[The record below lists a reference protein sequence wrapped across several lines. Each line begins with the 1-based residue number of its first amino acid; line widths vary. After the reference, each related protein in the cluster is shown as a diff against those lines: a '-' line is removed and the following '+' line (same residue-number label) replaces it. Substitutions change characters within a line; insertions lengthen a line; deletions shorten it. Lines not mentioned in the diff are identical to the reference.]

1 MSPSNK
7 LLLRLALRYPVHI
20 VVNILLGFSGA
31 LFNGVSTALIVPV
44 FMSMLGQD
52 AVLASGPPM
61 MRQFLDLF
69 DGIPAEQRLLAMAAV
84 IIGFIVLKNL
94 AVYASNLASNALGRK
109 LTSDLQ
115 EEGIK
120 LLLDVDL
127 DYFTQAKA
135 GDLMNRLGGEMNRAS
150 TTISTG
156 ISLVITVITIF
167 VFVGLLVWTSW
178 QLTIAATLLLPISPL
193 ISQFLIAK
201 ARHFGKRITHIN
213 QDYSGRLIEIFAGIR
228 LVKAAATEQQEFVH
242 LRRLIRDRERLEFQS
257 RMAALALAPL
267 SEITSICALFL
278 LVLLGRILFANQI
291 DAFSTVLLTYI
302 VLLFRLLPFVAQLN
316 GHRENIARSAASVD
330 IVYDLMRSDNKHFMA
345 GGSIPYTPICQEIRF
360 EQVEFRYP
368 GSSDL
373 VLRQINL
380 TIPKGTT
387 LALVGSSGAGKT
399 TLVDLLPRFYD
410 PTQGSI
416 KIDGIDLREFDL
428 KTLRRS
434 MGIVSQ
440 DTFLF
445 NDTIRNNIAYGC
457 PHVTNADV
465 EDAVQRANAHEFIQR
480 LPEGLDT
487 MIGDRG
493 VMLSGGQRQRIAIAR
508 ALLRNPEILIL
519 DEATSALDTVS
530 ERLVQQA
537 LDDLS
542 RERTTLVIAH
552 RLSTVQKAHQIAVL
566 DRGQVVELGTHQE
579 LLQKNGLYSRLHAMQ
594 FADTPQPRHQEQQD
608 QTEILTQASYEFRSH
623 LNAMIGSLSLLADA
637 TMNPSEEQSELVEE
651 AYRSATELFKTVKYL
666 EDRYR
671 GLVRS
676 NSKHE
681 LSTHFNGPETQD
693 NLLDQMRINPTR
705 RQNGKNHQ

>member
-1 MSPSNK
+1 M
-7 LLLRLALRYPVHI
+7 
-20 VVNILLGFSGA
+20 NILLGFSGA

-44 FMSMLGQD
+44 FMSILGQD
-52 AVLASGPPM
+52 AILQSGPPM
-61 MRQFLDLF
+61 MQRFLSLF
-69 DGIPAEQRLLAMAAV
+69 EGMPPNQKVLAMAGV
-84 IIGFIVLKNL
+84 IIGFIALKNL
-94 AVYASNLASNALGRK
+94 AVYASNLASNSLGRT

-115 EEGIK
+115 EEGVK

-127 DYFTQAKA
+127 DYFTRAKA

-156 ISLVITVITIF
+156 ISLIITVITIF

-178 QLTIAATLLLPISPL
+178 QLTIAATFLLPISPL

-201 ARHFGKRITHIN
+201 ARRFGKLITHIN

-228 LVKAAATEQQEFVH
+228 LVKAAATEKQEFIH
-242 LRRLIRDRERLEFQS
+242 LRHLIREREKIDFQS
-257 RMAALALAPL
+257 RMAALAIAPL
-267 SEITSICALFL
+267 SEVTSICALFAL
-278 LVLLGRILFANQI
+278 ILLGRILFVDQI
-291 DAFSTVLLTYI
+291 DALSTVLLTYI
-302 VLLFRLLPFVAQLN
+302 VLLFRLLPFVSQLN
-316 GHRENIARSAASVD
+316 GLRENLARSAASVD
-330 IVYDLMRSDNKHFMA
+330 IVYDLMRSDNKSFMA
-345 GGSIPYTPICQEIRF
+345 NGSIPYTSIQQGITF
-360 EQVEFRYP
+360 EQVTFSYP
-368 GSSDL
+368 SSADR
-373 VLRQINL
+373 VLKKINL

-416 KIDGIDLREFDL
+416 KIDGIDLRDFDL
-428 KTLRRS
+428 KSLRRS

-457 PHVTNADV
+457 EHVTESDIL
-465 EDAVQRANAHEFIQR
+465 DAVQRANAHEFIQR
-480 LPEGLDT
+480 LPEGLNT

-493 VMLSGGQRQRIAIAR
+493 IMLSGGQRQRIAIAR

-542 RERTTLVIAH
+542 RERTSLVIAH

-566 DRGQVVELGTHQE
+566 DRGQVVEMGTHEE
-579 LLQKNGLYSRLHAMQ
+579 LLQQDGLYSRLHAMQ
-594 FADTPQPRHQEQQD
+594 FSDVPLASSTCQD
-608 QTEILTQASYEFRSH
+608 QNEILAQASYEFRSH
-623 LNAMIGSLSLLADA
+623 LNSMLGSLSLLTEA
-637 TMNPSEEQSELVEE
+637 TEATTDTQEQTELVEE
-651 AYRSATELFKTVKYL
+651 AYRSATELFKTVKHL
-666 EDRYR
+666 ENSYR
-671 GLVRS
+671 
-676 NSKHE
+676 NS
-681 LSTHFNGPETQD
+681 
-693 NLLDQMRINPTR
+693 MR
-705 RQNGKNHQ
+705 KC

>member
-1 MSPSNK
+1 MSPSNT
-7 LLLRLALRYPVHI
+7 LLLRLALRYPIPI

-44 FMSMLGQD
+44 FMSILGQE
-52 AVLASGPPM
+52 AALQSGPPI
-61 MRQFLDLF
+61 MRQFLGLF
-69 DGIPAEQRLLAMAAV
+69 DGISSNQRLLAMAGV

-94 AVYASNLASNALGRK
+94 AVYASNLAANALGRK

-115 EEGIK
+115 EDGLK

-127 DYFTQAKA
+127 DYFTKAKA

-156 ISLVITVITIF
+156 ISLIITIITIF

-178 QLTIAATLLLPISPL
+178 QLTIAATFLLPVSPL

-201 ARHFGKRITHIN
+201 SRRFGKLITHIN
-213 QDYSGRLIEIFAGIR
+213 QEYSGRLIEIFAGIR

-242 LRRLIRDRERLEFQS
+242 LRHLIRDRERIEFQS
-257 RMAALALAPL
+257 RMAALAIAPL
-267 SEITSICALFL
+267 SEVTSICALFL
-278 LVLLGRILFANQI
+278 LILLGRILFI
-291 DAFSTVLLTYI
+291 DQLDALSTVLLTYI
-302 VLLFRLLPFVAQLN
+302 VLLFRLLPFIAQLN
-316 GHRENIARSAASVD
+316 SHRENIARSAASVD
-330 IVYDLMRSDNKHFMA
+330 VVYDLMRSNNKSFMPN
-345 GGSIPYTPICQEIRF
+345 GSVPYTSIQQSISF
-360 EQVEFRYP
+360 ENIGFHYP
-368 GSSDL
+368 GSAKQILQNIDL
-373 VLRQINL
+373 V
-380 TIPKGTT
+380 IPKGTT

-410 PTQGSI
+410 PTQGRI
-416 KIDGIDLREFDL
+416 AIDGIDLRDFDL
-428 KTLRRS
+428 KSLRRS

-457 PHVTNADV
+457 TDIT
-465 EDAVQRANAHEFIQR
+465 ETDILEAVRRANAHEFIQH
-480 LPEGLDT
+480 LPQGLDT

-493 VMLSGGQRQRIAIAR
+493 MMLSGGQRQRIAIAR

-566 DRGQVVELGTHQE
+566 DRGRVVELGTHDE
-579 LLQKNGLYSRLHAMQ
+579 LLQRNGLYSQLHAMQ
-594 FADTPQPRHQEQQD
+594 FSDRPSTHHWVCQD
-608 QTEILTQASYEFRSH
+608 QTEILAQASYEFRSH
-623 LNAMIGSLSLLADA
+623 LNSMMGSLSLLTDA
-637 TMNPSEEQSELVEE
+637 TLNTTEEQSELAEE
-651 AYRSATELFKTVKYL
+651 AYRSATELFKTVQHL
-666 EDRYR
+666 EDSYR
-671 GLVRS
+671 VSVR
-676 NSKHE
+676 SKHE
-681 LSTHFNGPETQD
+681 
-693 NLLDQMRINPTR
+693 
-705 RQNGKNHQ
+705 

>member
-7 LLLRLALRYPVHI
+7 LLFRLALRYPVHI

-52 AVLASGPPM
+52 AVLESGPPM
-61 MRQFLDLF
+61 IRRFLGWF
-69 DGIPAEQRLLAMAAV
+69 DGVPADQRVLAMAGV

-167 VFVGLLVWTSW
+167 VFVGLLLWTSW
-178 QLTIAATLLLPISPL
+178 QLTIAATFLLPISPL

-201 ARHFGKRITHIN
+201 SRYLGKRITYIN

-242 LRRLIRDRERLEFQS
+242 LKRLIRDRERLEFQS

-267 SEITSICALFL
+267 SEITSICVLFL
-278 LVLLGRILFANQI
+278 LVLLGRVLFANQI
-291 DAFSTVLLTYI
+291 DTFSTILLTYI

-345 GGSIPYTPICQEIRF
+345 DGLTPYTNLCQGISF
-360 EQVEFRYP
+360 EQVGFRYP
-368 GSSDL
+368 GSSNL
-373 VLRQINL
+373 VLREINL

-416 KIDGIDLREFDL
+416 KIDGIDLREFEL
-428 KTLRRS
+428 KTLRRM

-457 PHVTNADV
+457 PHATNADI

-566 DRGQVVELGTHQE
+566 DRGQVVELGTHEE

-594 FADTPQPRHQEQQD
+594 FMDTPQPRHQEQQD
-608 QTEILTQASYEFRSH
+608 QNEILTQASYQFRSH
-623 LNAMIGSLSLLADA
+623 LNAMIGSLSLLSD
-637 TMNPSEEQSELVEE
+637 TTVNPSEEQSELVEE

-671 GLVRS
+671 VLVRS
-676 NSKHE
+676 NAKH
-681 LSTHFNGPETQD
+681 
-693 NLLDQMRINPTR
+693 
-705 RQNGKNHQ
+705 